1 MNNKQCRFAMRLI
14 SLLALLLAYIPAWS
28 NEGPYSGTAK
38 VMEEGGE
45 YYFYTWKYSGDDW
58 DIDFNQ
64 TPANYLYYKTLNSV
78 VSWDKPYVEV
88 TFQMNRTIK
97 GGSYGME
104 GYGFKISVMKE
115 GSTAREVA
123 RMHWDKTKNGRVFLS
138 DYNYMPCNTNTAN
151 GIVRLV
157 SQEGK
162 ITGSKHDVPTGD
174 VKVTLRYYPS
184 TSVIEEGLNNLVVSG
199 NYRFDGYTDIGTI
212 EVTYKKPFTY
222 SLTQQHKEPTY
233 KRVGPYTLQGSFSAQ
248 TITTSSTTN
257 ANEINY
263 RSVKYDYDSV
273 MVEAE
278 RTSAVTKDFRIADPT
293 TQYTL
298 SYRALIGNRFKYDHM
313 VDENYQIISSI
324 DFGNDFYETGIDYT
338 IKPCIT
344 PTRLVAEYNKW
355 GTAKTTLVWEKKM
368 PEGSEADQN
377 GKWYIYRTPTD
388 KDGHITDNAKRQ
400 LLGSVEI
407 NTLKYEDDSAERDKY
422 YLYEVMYGG
431 STWTSSYW
439 DFNKDFCPQLATSSS
454 VLSTSSD
461 IVMGTLSQVELDNAE
476 ESGIKLHWTS
486 ERIEDSSLKYVI
498 ARKVGVKGQWDD
510 NYASISVDNNDCTYT
525 DNNALKPGEQY
536 YYRVTV
542 NAMDK
547 QFSTN
552 TLPAYTNA
560 RSKITTFSASAGLYG
575 DKVSL
580 RCKIGGTKDDARHI
594 IITRRLMELSE
605 SESMTIYEE
614 NLADATVKYDDKEA
628 KPGAVY
634 LYNIYVQDRD
644 SLGNYNTVAQSQKI
658 GFCRTTGIVSGRV
671 TYDNG
676 TAVAGVKVN
685 ITSDSNDEASHVAQY
700 ALYTGS
706 KSRGLAWESLGTNS
720 LFKANKDFS
729 LQCWINP
736 DANISQGSVK
746 SEPTIVDIEGVLTLN
761 LVPDSTGYCLQMIAH
776 NGASNTFKKLFF
788 PANRYTQLTAAYTG
802 GLLSLTTHSDD
813 ETSTVCNDSC
823 SLATWTL
830 NDSTTYR
837 LRLAGQE
844 TPEADHMYKGYI
856 DDIRVWSKAL
866 TADEINK
873 NFDRLLSGNETGL
886 KIYATLDENLDN
898 NVFDYSMTSGVA
910 NENTPVVDMSMRPSE
925 NTPSTLS
932 FYGLTDDNGNYLIR
946 GIPYG
951 SEGTNYIIRPTYG
964 THEFSPAHRT
974 TFISSNTLTASGS
987 DFNDVSSFSVT
998 GTVVYAGTNI
1008 PVEGVMLKVDGVAS
1022 IKEGQVVQTDAQGKY
1037 EVSVPIGNHFISL
1050 ELQNHTFVDNGR
1062 YPATGTANF
1071 NKNMSGLTFNDA
1083 TTVNFAGRVAG
1094 GKVESSKPVGFRQ
1107 SKNNIG
1113 QAEIVL
1119 NAGDMYYANC
1129 TWNGTRYAAAKSEM
1143 QVESSTTDIASKAW
1157 RGTGEQ
1163 NAHRI
1168 FIKTDPVTGEFSA
1181 MVPPLN
1187 YTVEKISIASN
1198 SDIAFSDIPK
1208 QIDLSTAGAVY
1219 KDTAYVVNEQG
1230 DSVETYYEY
1239 AQKMVETYYASP
1251 TFEVTQTDEAGSAT
1265 YGAFGSKSIVVKG
1278 ETVNDLWAV
1287 DSDNKLSYQ
1296 FGYPLFEQGNEYVY
1310 KLKIYDK
1317 YTNNDS
1323 GTAIDDCVPQSG
1335 AIVTISNP
1343 MSSIQSF
1350 VIKSDSAQVATGS
1363 LYKLKTNQA
1372 MLDSNGEA
1380 VYKWTAGF
1388 PNTIKPYTNTINIT
1402 AEVNNRPI
1410 TAPTITGV
1418 VIGDLPVGNNFVT
1431 KGPDHIVTVLRDP
1444 PGSVSKTTFETDTT
1458 YTTEHIDLTINSDT
1472 KSVNPIFFF
1481 GCTFKAEAAGIISVT
1496 EASHTVD
1503 VKVTGTEQWTD
1514 KGTKTT
1520 MTTFKNK
1527 VSTSTA
1533 NTLAGRLGDVF
1544 VGYSSNYIIGD
1555 SRYVHIEKNSATG
1568 KYELNYG
1575 TGQVVDEQST
1585 TKFQYTQFEIE
1596 KKQIPTWERMRQNLF
1611 NRKVANKEE
1620 ADAIQ
1625 AEGYDIYATWLEPS
1639 DPNYGKENTY
1649 RFIPSSDETKRDSVN
1664 LMTEQIEG
1672 WKNLLALNEQD
1683 KVAAFKD
1690 NKYFVENLSF
1700 DSGDNIERSYTTKN
1714 SYSYSS
1720 DFQWSIGVNAVYTT
1734 GHRFNSF
1741 GFNIKGEV
1749 GGKHAVGWTD
1759 TETTS
1764 TSTTYDYIISD
1775 ASFGVDM
1782 TIDVYNSPMGWGP
1795 IFRVRGGQTKCPWQ
1809 QEERTKYYEPENK
1822 DDFHVLNYG
1831 TVSIEKPKLA
1841 CDERVKTDVPSGSS
1855 TSFVVKL
1862 SNESPSLSTQSYT
1875 LKVVEASNTGG
1886 ARVLIDGVPS
1896 GKQYLLSPGQ
1906 TMEKIVT
1913 IDQTDKS
1920 ITKFEDLKLAF
1931 ISTCGAVQSVVHIP
1945 GDTISLSVY
1954 YKPTSS
1960 DVKLSMPHTTVNSV
1974 TGSKM
1979 NLTISDFDRSFK
1991 NFYGMRLQYQS
2002 PGSELWTTLKEYV
2015 INAADSTSSMQQ
2027 VVPATGDI
2035 SYPLDMS
2042 NYATW
2047 PDGEYKFRTMSVA
2060 LNGTEEV
2067 ATYSDVITVTKD
2079 MECPKP
2085 LGLPM
2090 PKDGWLR
2097 PGDEIAVKFNEDI
2110 VNGLLTDNNVVVTGV
2125 LNNQDVEHSVGLHL
2139 NGTEH
2144 HTQAPYYLGRCD
2156 YSLEMWLKRN
2166 GAGTLMR
2173 HGNADDKFMLAVDE
2187 GGHLV
2192 VDVDGTRK
2200 VSTETIPDNTWTFL
2214 ACSFDESN
2222 GNLFSANIAY
2232 DDTQKELFAN
2242 EHMVAY
2248 EGNSNM
2254 YLGGD
2259 IDAVVSELTLWNY
2272 VRQPEQSFEEM
2283 HKVKTSNTIGLVGY
2297 WKFDEGHGNTATDR
2311 TGRNT
2316 FNLTTPDW
2324 YVDNS
2329 SMAAVLD
2336 STHYV
2341 SLPIADVSPLQKD
2354 SYALEFWVKASK
2366 DNKGK
2371 QTTLFE
2377 TGTTDKPTVTATCDE
2392 EGRIHLLRPESSD
2405 LIGTQS
2411 IYDDA
2416 WHHIALN
2423 VQRGISAVFYIDG
2436 ENVKSLA
2443 ETTVPAI
2450 AGDSLRFGVSKCYE
2464 RDEKGNVQ
2472 SVTLSNRLKG
2482 VVDEV
2487 RLWNANLTGAYIKE
2501 HRYER
2506 IDTLLANN
2514 NSNGLVAYY
2523 PFDRLEQ
2530 DSYHQ
2535 WNTKF
2540 SADDYIRGGHKATA
2554 TATSDAP
2561 AIQRERQRTVLNTT
2575 FTSSEREL
2583 YITVNNALRE
2593 YNGTT
2598 LHFEVSGVRDKNG
2611 NVSRPINW
2619 IANVDLNTLKWEKD
2633 SVCVNKGS
2641 EGTATFSVKVKNSG
2655 NLTESFTIDDL
2666 PSWMTVDTSNGLLE
2680 PQKELT
2686 VNFTVLESTG
2696 VGAHE
2701 QTVYLSGN
2709 NNIAEPL
2716 LVTAKVSA
2724 QRPDWQCDPTKYE
2737 GNMPIIGQVYV
2748 NHRMLNSTESVLAA
2762 FIDGECRGTASPVYE
2777 ASEDAYYTY
2786 LSVYGNNDDTQKN
2799 VEFRLWDAS
2808 TGITYSKMKADRT
2821 IQFYNTDLVG
2831 DFSSPVIF
2839 ENDAEL
2845 EQNIALGSGWNWV
2858 STYVTPTDSIDAL
2871 TASLRGNISLMK
2883 SYDSFAM
2890 WNTADASQGAMGTL
2904 TTMKPGTMYSVN
2916 MDKAATLT
2924 IYGSTPTDA
2933 ESNINLRQQWNW
2945 IGSTCAST
2953 LSLEEAFVGVNPSEN
2968 DQVKSQRYF
2977 AIYSNGAWRGTL
2989 KSVQPGLGYKYFNCS
3004 GEDKTFRFP
3013 VKSLSSS
3020 AAKARANNIWAETA
3034 GYNWFTPVEG
3044 GKYPSNMT
3052 IVAQVRNGAE
3062 TVDTLQ
3068 LAAFV
3073 DDECRATARAIEGL
3087 YFLTVP
3093 GDTNNVPITFK
3104 TVVNGQVLTFANT
3117 VNYNTD
3123 AIIGSLDSPY
3133 KLDLDKTTAISEVTV
3148 GTLGISP
3155 HRATTHIDV
3164 TANSTIASVSIYN
3177 VSGNIC
3183 KYKTA
3188 STPSVRIDI
3197 TDMPTGH
3204 YVAKVKLANGKTLS
3218 DHFLKVK

>member
-1 MNNKQCRFAMRLI
+1 MRLI
-14 SLLALLLAYIPAWS
+14 SMLALLLAYIPAWS
-28 NEGPYSGTAK
+28 NEGPYSGEAK
-38 VMEEGGE
+38 VMEDGGG
-45 YYFYTWKYSGDDW
+45 YYIYSWKYSGADW
-58 DIDFNQ
+58 KIDFNKK
-64 TPANYLYYKTLNSV
+64 PASYLYYKTQNSV

-88 TFQMNRTIK
+88 VLQMNNTIYD
-97 GGSYGME
+97 GDYGME

-123 RMHWDKTKNGRVFLS
+123 RMHWDKTTSGRVFLS
-138 DYNYMPCNTNTAN
+138 DYNYMPYNTNTAN
-151 GIVRLV
+151 GIVRIV

-184 TSVIEEGLNNLVVSG
+184 TSVIDEGLNNLVISG
-199 NYRFDGYTDIGTI
+199 NYRFDGYHDTGTI
-212 EVTYKKPFTY
+212 YVTYKKPFTY

-248 TITTSSTTN
+248 NITTSSTTSDN
-257 ANEINY
+257 AINY
-263 RSVKYDYDSV
+263 RSVKYDYDSL

-278 RTSAVTKDFRIADPT
+278 QTSAVTKDFRIADPT
-293 TQYTL
+293 TQHTL
-298 SYRALIGNRFKYDHM
+298 AYRALIGNRFKYDHM
-313 VDENYQIISSI
+313 VDENYNIISSI
-324 DFGNDFYETGIDYT
+324 DFGNDFYENGSSHT
-338 IKPCIT
+338 IKPYLT
-344 PTRLVAEYNKW
+344 PTRLVASYNKW
-355 GTAKTTLVWEKKM
+355 GTAKTTLVWEKKY
-368 PEGSEADQN
+368 PEGCEADED

-388 KDGHITDNAKRQ
+388 KDGHITDNTKRQ
-400 LLGSVEI
+400 LIAKVDI
-407 NTLKYEDDSAERDKY
+407 NTLKYEDTTAERDKY
-422 YLYEVMYGG
+422 YLYEVMFGG

-439 DFNKDFCPQLATSSS
+439 DFDKDFCPQLATSSC
-454 VLSTSSD
+454 VLSTTSD
-461 IVMGTLSQVELDNAE
+461 ITMGELSQVETDSTE
-476 ESGIKLHWTS
+476 EAGIKLHWTS
-486 ERIEDSSLKYVI
+486 ERIEDNQLKYVI
-498 ARKVGVKGQWDD
+498 ARKVGAKGQWDD
-510 NYASISVDNNDCTYT
+510 NYATMSVDNNEPTYT
-525 DNNALKPGEQY
+525 DANALKPGEQY
-536 YYRVTV
+536 NYRVTV

-547 QFSTN
+547 KFSTN

-560 RSKITTFSASAGLYG
+560 RSKITAFTASAGLYG
-575 DKVSL
+575 DKVAL
-580 RCKIGGTKDDARHI
+580 RCDIGGTKDDTRHI

-628 KPGAVY
+628 KPGAIY
-634 LYNIYVQDRD
+634 LYSIYVQDRD
-644 SLGNYNTVAQSQKI
+644 SLGNYNTVAQTQKI

-676 TAVAGVKVN
+676 TAVAGAKVN
-685 ITSDSNDEASHVAQY
+685 ITSDSNDEASHVAQF

-706 KSRGLAWESLGTNS
+706 KSKGLAWESLGTNS
-720 LFKANKDFS
+720 FFKADKDFT

-736 DANISQGSVK
+736 DANIGQGNMK
-746 SEPTIVDIEGVLTLN
+746 SEPTIVDVEGAFTLN

-813 ETSTVCNDSC
+813 ITSTVCKDSC
-823 SLATWTL
+823 SLAAWTL
-830 NDSTTYR
+830 NDSTIYR

-856 DDIRVWSKAL
+856 DDIRVWTKAL
-866 TADEINK
+866 TADETNK
-873 NFDRLLSGNETGL
+873 NYDRLLSGNETGL

-932 FYGLTDDNGNYLIR
+932 FYGLTDDKGNYIIR

-951 SEGTNYIIRPTYG
+951 SEGTNYIIRPSYG

-974 TFISSNTLTASGS
+974 TFISSNTLTASGT

-1008 PVEGVMLKVDGVAS
+1008 PVEGVMLKVDGVVS
-1022 IKEGQVVQTDAQGKY
+1022 TKEGKVVQTDAQGKY
-1037 EVSVPIGNHFISL
+1037 EVAVPIGDHYISL

-1062 YPATGTANF
+1062 YPATGTVNF
-1071 NKNMSGLTFNDA
+1071 NKNMSGITFSDA

-1094 GKVESSKPVGFRQ
+1094 GKVESTKPVGFRQ

-1119 NAGDMYYANC
+1119 TAGDMYYANC
-1129 TWNGTRYAAAKSEM
+1129 TWNGTRYAAATSEM
-1143 QVESSTTDIASKAW
+1143 PVESSTTDIASKAW

-1168 FIKTDPVTGEFSA
+1168 FIKTDPNTGEFSA
-1181 MVPPLN
+1181 MLPPLK

-1198 SDIAFSDIPK
+1198 SDISFSDIPK
-1208 QIDLSTAGAVY
+1208 QIDLTTAGAVY
-1219 KDTAYVVNEQG
+1219 NDTAYIVNEQG
-1230 DSVETYYEY
+1230 DSVETYYKY

-1251 TFEVTQTDEAGSAT
+1251 IFEVMQTDTVGSAEH
-1265 YGAFGSKSIVVKG
+1265 GAFGSKTIEVKG
-1278 ETVNDLWAV
+1278 EKVNDIWAV
-1287 DSDNKLSYQ
+1287 DSDNKLSYR
-1296 FGYPLFEQGNEYVY
+1296 FGYPLFEQGNEYIY

-1323 GTAIDDCVPQSG
+1323 GTAVDDCVPQSG

-1350 VIKSDSAQVATGS
+1350 VVKSDSAQVASGS

-1380 VYKWTAGF
+1380 TYKWRAGF
-1388 PNTIKPYTNTINIT
+1388 PNTIKPYTSTINIT

-1410 TAPTITGV
+1410 AAPTITGI

-1431 KGPDHIVTVLRDP
+1431 KGPDHILTVLRDP
-1444 PGSVSKTTFETDTT
+1444 PGSTSKTTFETDTI
-1458 YTTEHIDLTINSDT
+1458 YTTEHTDILARTASEGVTPTLCLGTEMEVIN
-1472 KSVNPIFFF
+1472 F
-1481 GCTFKAEAAGIISVT
+1481 AIISSSEIKNSVEDKNT
-1496 EASHTVD
+1496 SSQ
-1503 VKVTGTEQWTD
+1503 QWSEN
-1514 KGTKTT
+1514 GTKKT

-1527 VSTSTA
+1527 VATSSD

-1555 SRYVHIEKNSATG
+1555 SRYVHIEKNTTTG
-1568 KYELNYG
+1568 NYVLNFG
-1575 TGQVVDEQST
+1575 TGQVVDEQAT
-1585 TKFQYTQFEIE
+1585 TQFQYTQFEIE

-1620 ADAIQ
+1620 ADAIKP
-1625 AEGYDIYATWLEPS
+1625 EDHDIYATWLEPS
-1639 DPNYGKENTY
+1639 DPDYGKENTY
-1649 RFIPSSDETKRDSVN
+1649 RFIPSSNETKRDSVN

-1690 NKYFVENLSF
+1690 NKYYVDNLSF
-1700 DSGDNIERSYTTKN
+1700 DSGNSIEKSYTTN
-1714 SYSYSS
+1714 YSYSHS
-1720 DFQWSIGVNAVYTT
+1720 DGFQWTLGVNIAWCT
-1734 GHRFNSF
+1734 
-1741 GFNIKGEV
+1741 GFNLGGVGWNLKTEV
-1749 GGKHAVGWTD
+1749 GGLRNEGWTD

-1764 TSTTYDYIISD
+1764 KSTTYGIVISD
-1775 ASFGVDM
+1775 SSFGVDM
-1782 TIDVYNSPMGWGP
+1782 NIDVYNSPMGWGP

-1822 DDFHVLNYG
+1822 DDNHVLNYG

-1875 LKVVEASNTGG
+1875 LKVVEPSNTSG
-1886 ARVLIDGVPS
+1886 ARVLIDGVPT

-1906 TMEKIVT
+1906 TVEKIVT
-1913 IDQTDKS
+1913 VDQTDKS
-1920 ITKFEDLKLAF
+1920 ITKFEDLKLALV
-1931 ISTCGAVQSVVHIP
+1931 STCGAVQSVVHIP

-2042 NYATW
+2042 NYSTW

-2067 ATYSDVITVTKD
+2067 ANYSDVITVTKD

-2085 LGLPM
+2085 LGLPT

-2125 LNNQDVEHSVGLHL
+2125 LNNQEVEHSVGLHL

-2144 HTQAPYYLGRCD
+2144 HTQAPYYLGKCD

-2173 HGNADDKFMLAVDE
+2173 HGNADDKFMLAVDKE
-2187 GGHLV
+2187 GHLV
-2192 VDVDGTRK
+2192 VDIDGTRK
-2200 VSTETIPDNTWTFL
+2200 VSTDTIPSNTWTFL
-2214 ACSFDESN
+2214 ACSFDEAN
-2222 GNLFSANIAY
+2222 GNLFSANVAY
-2232 DDTQKELFAN
+2232 GDTEKQLFAK
-2242 EHMVAY
+2242 EPMVAY

-2272 VRQPEQSFEEM
+2272 VRQPEQSYEEM
-2283 HKVKTSNTIGLVGY
+2283 HKVKSTNTIGLVGY

-2316 FNLTTPDW
+2316 FNLENPDW

-2329 SMAAVLD
+2329 SMAALLD

-2366 DNKGK
+2366 DNKGQ
-2371 QTTLFE
+2371 QTMLFE
-2377 TGTTDKPTVTATCDE
+2377 TGSTDKPTVAAACDE
-2392 EGRIHLLRPESSD
+2392 EGRIHLLRSEYND
-2405 LIGTQS
+2405 LMSTLS
-2411 IYDDA
+2411 IYDDT

-2423 VQRGISAVFYIDG
+2423 VQRGIAAVFYIDG
-2436 ENVKSLA
+2436 ENVKSLG
-2443 ETTVPAI
+2443 ETTVPPLA
-2450 AGDSLRFGVSKCYE
+2450 ADSLRFGVSKRYE

-2472 SVTLSNRLKG
+2472 GFTLSKHLKG
-2482 VVDEV
+2482 AIDEV
-2487 RLWNANLTGAYIKE
+2487 RLWNANLTGAYLKE

-2514 NSNGLVAYY
+2514 KSNGLVAYY

-2540 SADDYIRGGHKATA
+2540 STDDYIRGDHKAMA
-2554 TATSDAP
+2554 TATSEAP
-2561 AIQRERQRTVLNTT
+2561 AIQRERQRTVLNST
-2575 FTSSEREL
+2575 FTSSEREI
-2583 YITVNNALRE
+2583 YITINNALRE

-2598 LHFEVSGVRDKNG
+2598 LHFEVSGVKDKNG
-2611 NVSRPINW
+2611 NISRPISW

-2633 SVCVNKGS
+2633 SVFVNKS
-2641 EGTATFSVKVKNSG
+2641 AEGTATFAVKMKNSG

-2666 PSWMTVDTSNGLLE
+2666 PSWMTVDIANGLLE

-2686 VNFTVLESTG
+2686 VNFTVLESAG

-2716 LVTAKVSA
+2716 LITAKVSA

-2737 GNMPIIGQVYV
+2737 SNMPIIGQVYV
-2748 NHRMLNSTESVLAA
+2748 NNRMLNSTESVLAA

-2777 ASEDAYYTY
+2777 ATEDAYYTY
-2786 LSVYGNNDDTQKN
+2786 LSVYGNNDDTQKT

-2808 TGITYSKMKADRT
+2808 TGITYSKMKPDRT
-2821 IQFYNTDLVG
+2821 IEFYNSDLVG
-2831 DFSSPVIF
+2831 DFTTPVIF
-2839 ENDAEL
+2839 KNDAEL
-2845 EQNIALGSGWNWV
+2845 EQNIALGTGWNWI

-2871 TASLRGNISLMK
+2871 TASLRGSISVMK
-2883 SYDSFAM
+2883 SYDAFAM
-2890 WNTADASQGAMGTL
+2890 WNTANVSQGAMGSL
-2904 TTMKPGTMYSVN
+2904 FTMMPGTMYSIN

-2933 ESNINLRQQWNW
+2933 ESNIDLRQQWNW
-2945 IGSTCAST
+2945 IGSTCASA
-2953 LSLEEAFVGVNPSEN
+2953 LSLDEAFVGVNPSEN

-2977 AIYSNGAWRGTL
+2977 AIYNNGAWRGTL
-2989 KSVQPGLGYKYFNCS
+2989 KSVQPGLGYKYFNAS
-3004 GEDKTFRFP
+3004 SEDKTFRFP
-3013 VKSLSSS
+3013 VK
-3020 AAKARANNIWAETA
+3020 AATSGASKARANNLWAEA
-3034 GYNWFTPVEG
+3034 EGYNWFTPIDR

-3073 DDECRATARAIEGL
+3073 GDECRATTRAIEGL

-3104 TVVNGQVLTFANT
+3104 TVVDGQVLTFANT
-3117 VNYNTD
+3117 VNYQTD
-3123 AIIGSLDSPY
+3123 AMIGSLDSPY
-3133 KLDLDKTTAISEVTV
+3133 KLELDKATAISDVTV

-3164 TANSTIASVSIYN
+3164 TASSNIASVSIYN
-3177 VSGNIC
+3177 VAGNMC
-3183 KYKTA
+3183 KYLTA
-3188 STPSVRIDI
+3188 STPSLRVSIIDL
-3197 TDMPTGH
+3197 PAGH
-3204 YVAKVKLANGKTLS
+3204 YVAKVKLANGEVLS
-3218 DHFLKVK
+3218 EHFLKIK